1 MTELTTGQ
9 QDAILVAKARA
20 GTITSEELRKV
31 SHFSINRID
40 SWDIRHLSGADR
52 IYLSDER
59 CEARARF
66 DDDDDR
72 FGGGDEE
79 E

>member
-1 MTELTTGQ
+1 MTELTTGDK
-9 QDAILVAKARA
+9 DAILVAKARA
-20 GTITSEELRKV
+20 GTITSEELRQV
-31 SHFSINRID
+31 SHFSINRIESYD
-40 SWDIRHLSGADR
+40 LEHLTAEDR
-52 IYLSDER
+52 RWASDER

-66 DDDDDR
+66 TDDD